1 MADQITTAA
10 DQRHEALR
18 ARRGGGRGHAAQ
30 RLGAIGIGPGGAAGT
45 EAGAGAGRGGREE
58 QTAPRSRPFDT
69 LKAATRLR
77 EEAGFDEKQATALV
91 QTFADRGV
99 ENLATREELA
109 AIRGEMAT
117 RAGGRTR
124 RRWPRVRR
132 RGEITVLRGDLEKT
146 ELALRGDMEKNVA
159 SLRGDMHK
167 LEQRMT
173 MRLGTVIAA
182 GVAIVV
188 ALDKLL

>member
-1 MADQITTAA
+1 MAVA
-10 DQRHEALR
+10 
-18 ARRGGGRGHAAQ
+18 
-30 RLGAIGIGPGGAAGT
+30 
-45 EAGAGAGRGGREE
+45 
-58 QTAPRSRPFDT
+58 FDT

-117 RAGGRTR
+117 REDLAAIRAEMATR
-124 RRWPRVRR
+124 EELAAVRAEMATR
-132 RGEITVLRGDLEKT
+132 EDLAAVRGEITVLRGDLEKT

>member
-1 MADQITTAA
+1 MAVA
-10 DQRHEALR
+10 
-18 ARRGGGRGHAAQ
+18 
-30 RLGAIGIGPGGAAGT
+30 
-45 EAGAGAGRGGREE
+45 
-58 QTAPRSRPFDT
+58 FDT

-117 RAGGRTR
+117 REELAAIRAEMATR
-124 RRWPRVRR
+124 EDLAAVRAEMATR
-132 RGEITVLRGDLEKT
+132 EDLAAVRAEMATREDLAAVRGEITVLRGDLEKT

>member
-1 MADQITTAA
+1 MAVA
-10 DQRHEALR
+10 
-18 ARRGGGRGHAAQ
+18 
-30 RLGAIGIGPGGAAGT
+30 
-45 EAGAGAGRGGREE
+45 
-58 QTAPRSRPFDT
+58 FDT

-117 RAGGRTR
+117 REELAAVRAEMATR
-124 RRWPRVRR
+124 EELAAVRAEMATR
-132 RGEITVLRGDLEKT
+132 EELAAVRAEMATREDLAAVRGEMATREDLAAARGEITVLRGDLEKT

>member
-1 MADQITTAA
+1 MAVA
-10 DQRHEALR
+10 
-18 ARRGGGRGHAAQ
+18 
-30 RLGAIGIGPGGAAGT
+30 
-45 EAGAGAGRGGREE
+45 
-58 QTAPRSRPFDT
+58 FDT

-109 AIRGEMAT
+109 A
-117 RAGGRTR
+117 
-124 RRWPRVRR
+124 V
-132 RGEITVLRGDLEKT
+132 RGEITVLRGDLENT

>member
-99 ENLATREELA
+99 ENLATREDLA

-117 RAGGRTR
+117 REDLAA
-124 RRWPRVRR
+124 V
-132 RGEITVLRGDLEKT
+132 RGEITVLRGDLRRRSWRCAVT
-146 ELALRGDMEKNVA
+146 
-159 SLRGDMHK
+159 
-167 LEQRMT
+167 
-173 MRLGTVIAA
+173 
-182 GVAIVV
+182 
-188 ALDKLL
+188 

>member
-1 MADQITTAA
+1 MAVA
-10 DQRHEALR
+10 
-18 ARRGGGRGHAAQ
+18 
-30 RLGAIGIGPGGAAGT
+30 
-45 EAGAGAGRGGREE
+45 
-58 QTAPRSRPFDT
+58 FDT

-117 RAGGRTR
+117 REELAAIRAEMATR
-124 RRWPRVRR
+124 EDLAAVRAEMATR
-132 RGEITVLRGDLEKT
+132 EDLAAVRGEMATREDLAAVRGEITVLRGDLEKT

-188 ALDKLL
+188 ALDKLLVKEPGA

>member
-1 MADQITTAA
+1 MAVA
-10 DQRHEALR
+10 
-18 ARRGGGRGHAAQ
+18 
-30 RLGAIGIGPGGAAGT
+30 
-45 EAGAGAGRGGREE
+45 
-58 QTAPRSRPFDT
+58 FDT

-99 ENLATREELA
+99 ENLATREDLA
-109 AIRGEMAT
+109 G
-117 RAGGRTR
+117 
-124 RRWPRVRR
+124 V
-132 RGEITVLRGDLEKT
+132 RGEITVLRGDLENT

>member
-1 MADQITTAA
+1 MAVA
-10 DQRHEALR
+10 
-18 ARRGGGRGHAAQ
+18 
-30 RLGAIGIGPGGAAGT
+30 
-45 EAGAGAGRGGREE
+45 
-58 QTAPRSRPFDT
+58 FDT

-109 AIRGEMAT
+109 AIRAEMATREELAAVRGEMAT
-117 RAGGRTR
+117 REGLAA
-124 RRWPRVRR
+124 V

>member
-1 MADQITTAA
+1 MKLCA
-10 DQRHEALR
+10 HVE
-18 ARRGGGRGHAAQ
+18 
-30 RLGAIGIGPGGAAGT
+30 
-45 EAGAGAGRGGREE
+45 GAGAAMRRNGSAPSASALVAPPERKPAPELDGAGGGREE

-109 AIRGEMAT
+109 AVRGEMAT
-117 RAGGRTR
+117 REDLAA
-124 RRWPRVRR
+124 V

>member
-1 MADQITTAA
+1 MAVA
-10 DQRHEALR
+10 
-18 ARRGGGRGHAAQ
+18 
-30 RLGAIGIGPGGAAGT
+30 
-45 EAGAGAGRGGREE
+45 
-58 QTAPRSRPFDT
+58 FDT

-117 RAGGRTR
+117 REDLAAVRAEMATR
-124 RRWPRVRR
+124 EDLAAVRAEMATR
-132 RGEITVLRGDLEKT
+132 EDLAAVRGEMATREDLAAVRGEITVLRGDLEKT